1 MVHPQANSETMQ
13 SIKQQF
19 DRDGYVV
26 VKGMMNA
33 EEVALLTDTFM
44 SLHAGGPI
52 TGCFNPIPPEEAN
65 GDVLKLY
72 PRMMHPHR
80 VNPVAQNFMLH
91 PRVMETLAALFEEEP
106 LATQSMFYFKPPG
119 AKGQA
124 LHQDNYY
131 LKVKPGTCI
140 AAWTAVDP
148 SDEENGGLVVVPFT
162 NHEPIHCPKAADP
175 AVSFTKELVDVPEGK
190 TVLSLKLDAGD
201 TLFFNGSVIH
211 GSFPNRSKDRFRRS
225 FICHYAGVS
234 SFSISPGYNP
244 IMTKEGDKLQ
254 IGQIPDAGPCGNEF
268 GSSTAAAAVHE
279 PH

>member
-1 MVHPQANSETMQ
+1 MVQGQIVPDKLKE
-13 SIKQQF
+13 IKQQF
-19 DRDGYVV
+19 DQEGYVV
-26 VKGMMNA
+26 VKGLFT
-33 EEVALLTDTFM
+33 EEEMELLKNNFM
-44 SLHAGGPI
+44 TMHAGGPI
-52 TGCFNPIPPEEAN
+52 PGCFNPLPAEEAN

-80 VNPVAQNFMLH
+80 VNKVAYDYMLH
-91 PRVMETLAALFEEEP
+91 PKVMDTLAVLFEEDP

-148 SDEENGGLVVVPFT
+148 SDEDNGGLMVVPFT
-162 NHEPIHCPKAADP
+162 QHDPIHCPKLADP
-175 AVSFTKELVDVPEGK
+175 EQSFTKELVDVPEGR
-190 TVLSLKLDAGD
+190 TVMPLKLDAGD

-225 FICHYAGVS
+225 FICHYAGKS
-234 SFSISPGYNP
+234 SISISSGYNP
-244 IMTKEGDKLQ
+244 TLTRDGEKMVFA
-254 IGQIPDAGPCGNEF
+254 QIPDAGPCGNEF
-268 GSSTAAAAVHE
+268 ASSAPVE